1 MNTSVVTALSAL
13 AGAAIG
19 SVSTVIASWL
29 AQYAQAR
36 TQRRVQNQVLRQ
48 ELYRQFVEESSKL
61 YLHALQNDHA
71 DVAAL
76 MGLYAELSRMRI
88 LSSAAVVDSADQ
100 LLRKIVNTY
109 LEPNKTFPELQKMA
123 DSGLID
129 PLRNFSEACREE
141 FRLRNSP
148 TSPHVPFFGVKQTR
162 PNASSDGVFMSA
174 RPSPTLLVLGARD
187 ARNDG
192 GNVRLVF
199 A

>member
-29 AQYAQAR
+29 AQYAQAL

-48 ELYRQFVEESSKL
+48 ELYKQFVEESSKL

-148 TSPHVPFFGVKQTR
+148 FDV
-162 PNASSDGVFMSA
+162 
-174 RPSPTLLVLGARD
+174 
-187 ARNDG
+187 
-192 GNVRLVF
+192 
-199 A
+199 

>member
-1 MNTSVVTALSAL
+1 MNNSVVTALAAL

-19 SVSTVIASWL
+19 SVSSVIASWV

-36 TQRRVQNQVLRQ
+36 TLGRAQNQVRRE
-48 ELYRQFVEESSKL
+48 ELYRQFIEESSKL

-71 DVAAL
+71 DVGAL

-100 LLRKIVNTY
+100 LLKKIVNTY
-109 LEPNKTFPELQKMA
+109 LEPNKTFPELQKMT

-141 FRLRNSP
+141 FQLRNSP
-148 TSPHVPFFGVKQTR
+148 FDR
-162 PNASSDGVFMSA
+162 
-174 RPSPTLLVLGARD
+174 
-187 ARNDG
+187 
-192 GNVRLVF
+192 
-199 A
+199 